1 MKQKNISILGSTGSI
16 GKQTLDIVKH
26 YPHAYNIIGLAAG
39 KNITLLK
46 QQILEFKPKII
57 SVTNPEDASELTTF
71 CKKNNQKITIE
82 YAEKGLQ
89 TISSTNVDLLI
100 VAIVGTTAIK
110 PTYTA
115 IQNQI
120 PIALACKEVL
130 VSAGDLIT
138 ELAKKNN
145 VPIIPIDSEHA
156 ATQQCLSTQQNDKTI
171 IESIT
176 LTASGGPFWNL
187 PKKDFKTITKEKAL
201 QHPTWSMGNKI
212 SIDSA
217 TMVNKGLE
225 IIEAHHLFNIDYNKL
240 NVTIHKQSIIHAM
253 VEFID
258 GNILAHLSPTDMRFP
273 IQYALDYPHKK
284 QTKFQR
290 LNIHKLAGLTFEE
303 PDNNRFPL
311 LNIAIE
317 AGKHKKSYP
326 AVFNAANEAIVS
338 LFLQDKITFLD
349 IHTKIESILS
359 RFNHY
364 TPTNI
369 DDIIAIDSMIKHD
382 IFQTA

>member
-26 YPHAYNIIGLAAG
+26 YPESYSIIGLSAG
-39 KNITLLK
+39 KNVTLLK
-46 QQILEFKPKII
+46 NQILEFKPKVV
-57 SVTNPEDASELTTF
+57 SVTDEEDAIELDRF
-71 CKKNNQKITIE
+71 CNQHNLNIQIGFSHEGLETICHT
-82 YAEKGLQ
+82 Q
-89 TISSTNVDLLI
+89 VDLLI

-110 PTYTA
+110 PTYIA
-115 IQNQI
+115 IKNHI

-138 ELAKKNN
+138 ELAVKEN

-156 ATQQCLSTQQNDKTI
+156 ATQQCFSTQSNNTI

-176 LTASGGPFWNL
+176 LTASGGPFWTL
-187 PKKDFKTITKEKAL
+187 PSNEFKTITKEKAL

-225 IIEAHHLFNIDYNKL
+225 IIEAHHLFNIEYNKL
-240 NVTIHKQSIIHAM
+240 KVSIHRQSIIHAL

-284 QTKFQR
+284 PTKFKR
-290 LNIHKLAGLTFEE
+290 LDIHKLSGLTFEE
-303 PDNNRFPL
+303 PDSKRFPL
-311 LNIAIE
+311 LDIAIE
-317 AGKHKKSYP
+317 AGKRKGSYP

-338 LFLQDKITFLD
+338 LFLQEKITFLD
-349 IHTKIESILS
+349 IHKKIETILNN
-359 RFNHY
+359 FNHY
-364 TPTNI
+364 TPKNI
-369 DDIIAIDSMIKHD
+369 DDIITIDSTIKHD
-382 IFQTA
+382 IFQTT

>member
-26 YPHAYNIIGLAAG
+26 YPESYSIIGLSAG
-39 KNITLLK
+39 KNVTLLK
-46 QQILEFKPKII
+46 NQILEFKPKVV
-57 SVTNPEDASELTTF
+57 SVTDKEDAIELDRF
-71 CKKNNQKITIE
+71 CNQHNLNIQIGFSHEGLETICHT
-82 YAEKGLQ
+82 Q
-89 TISSTNVDLLI
+89 VDLLI
-100 VAIVGTTAIK
+100 VAIVGTAAIK
-110 PTYTA
+110 PTYIA
-115 IQNQI
+115 IKNHI

-138 ELAKKNN
+138 ELAANEN

-156 ATQQCLSTQQNDKTI
+156 ATQQCLLTQSNNNI

-176 LTASGGPFWNL
+176 LTASGGPFWTL
-187 PKKDFKTITKEKAL
+187 PSNEFKTITKEKAL

-225 IIEAHHLFNIDYNKL
+225 IIEAHHLFNIEYNKL
-240 NVTIHKQSIIHAM
+240 KVSIHRQSIIHAL

-284 QTKFQR
+284 PTKFKR
-290 LNIHKLAGLTFEE
+290 LDIHKLSGLTFEE
-303 PDNNRFPL
+303 PDSKRFPL
-311 LNIAIE
+311 LDIAIE
-317 AGKHKKSYP
+317 AGKRKGSYP

-338 LFLQDKITFLD
+338 LFLQEKITFLD
-349 IHTKIESILS
+349 IHKKIETILNN
-359 RFNHY
+359 FNHY
-364 TPTNI
+364 TPKNI
-369 DDIIAIDSMIKHD
+369 DDIIAIDSTIKHD
-382 IFQTA
+382 IFQTT